1 MRAIPNWVTTALVV
15 LVVLALVVW
24 LVRWLEPRL
33 AFSSFSGETVTPRAS
48 GTDYQP
54 ITLTTDDGER
64 LHAWHLAR
72 PDALADVVLFHG
84 NGGNLSVWSDV
95 LVGLWRQGFDVL
107 AIDYRGYGLST
118 GTPSEQGLYRDVDA
132 TLRLVDARPLDRSR
146 PVIYWGRSLGTVM
159 AAYAASRRAPDGIV
173 LESGFPSMRSVLE
186 TNPVMWL
193 LSWGSSYRM
202 PTVDWMAAVRQPALV
217 LHGDRD
223 SVIPYRLGQRL
234 YAALPGPKT
243 FVTLP
248 GGEHNEPVPPDAEAY
263 WRAVRD
269 FTDSLSAARA
279 TSSSE
284 RR

>member
-33 AFSSFSGETVTPRAS
+33 AFFPFSGETVTPRAS

-54 ITLTTDDGER
+54 LTLTTDDGER

-72 PDALADVVLFHG
+72 PDALADVVYFHG

-132 TLRLVDARPLDRSR
+132 TLRFVDARPLDRSR